1 MGTEERYLQGPYF
14 QGLSQAS
21 HSFQV
26 LCSPISF
33 LSLTR
38 NPISLSAPNTKFL
51 ICIKPLVVGY
61 FCLCVQLFWFE
72 SFTDVS
78 GETQKAGDLRGLL
91 PTHPLTIYLLTS
103 SSPWVLP
110 SLLWVP
116 ADTPSRDEWA
126 APHQPR
132 LTSIKLL
139 LPLVSMAQQLPSCWT
154 LLRETGRQG
163 AAGAAGEEMME
174 ASTGAAQIIRKS
186 FKG

>member
-1 MGTEERYLQGPYF
+1 MGTEERYLQGSYF

-72 SFTDVS
+72 SFTNVS

-91 PTHPLTIYLLTS
+91 PTHPLTIY
-103 SSPWVLP
+103 SPLP
-110 SLLWVP
+110 HHGCCPLCSGSLK
-116 ADTPSRDEWA
+116 TPLPGMSE
-126 APHQPR
+126 
-132 LTSIKLL
+132 L
-139 LPLVSMAQQLPSCWT
+139 LPTSQDSLP
-154 LLRETGRQG
+154 
-163 AAGAAGEEMME
+163 
-174 ASTGAAQIIRKS
+174 
-186 FKG
+186 